1 MMMTTLILYIIL
13 YYYIKYYNIYV
24 YKYIFYLS
32 YTDDIQMIEDIDSGM
47 YTGMKN
53 DMNKVPKQLPE
64 RSHASRPTSIRPDFS
79 VPGYRMLD
87 SKSSNEKPAT
97 NPVQSRASS
106 FKPQGRPLQVRSDF
120 SVPGYRML
128 NSKGTIDKPTTITT

>member
-1 MMMTTLILYIIL
+1 MTTLILYIIL
-13 YYYIKYYNIYV
+13 YNYIKYYNIYV

-47 YTGMKN
+47 YTDMN
-53 DMNKVPKQLPE
+53 MNKVPKQLPE
-64 RSHASRPTSIRPDFS
+64 RSHASRPTSVRPDFS

-120 SVPGYRML
+120 SVPGYRMF